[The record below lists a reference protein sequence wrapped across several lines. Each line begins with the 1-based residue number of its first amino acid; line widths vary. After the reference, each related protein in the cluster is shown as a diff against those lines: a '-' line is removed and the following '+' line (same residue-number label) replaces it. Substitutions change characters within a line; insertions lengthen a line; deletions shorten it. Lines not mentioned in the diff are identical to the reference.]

1 MDPSGTRALVTLDNG
16 HAHIISTPAKGKLGE
31 EEKVFQSDQTPSGAP
46 IQLHASAVF
55 AGDGDHV
62 LLGTAEHCLLLWS
75 RMDAELL
82 AGLHVEGGQRPSIF
96 LDGAQH

>member
-1 MDPSGTRALVTLDNG
+1 
-16 HAHIISTPAKGKLGE
+16 
-31 EEKVFQSDQTPSGAP
+31 
-46 IQLHASAVF
+46 
-55 AGDGDHV
+55 
-62 LLGTAEHCLLLWS
+62 LGTAEHCLLLWS